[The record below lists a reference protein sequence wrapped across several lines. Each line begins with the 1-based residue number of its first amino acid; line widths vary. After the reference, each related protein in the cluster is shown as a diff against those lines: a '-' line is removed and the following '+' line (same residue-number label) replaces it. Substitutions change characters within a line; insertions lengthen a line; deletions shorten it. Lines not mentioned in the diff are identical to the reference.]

1 MGSIVQNIDFG
12 NRVTVHSGNSFWKE
26 VLNMNSEFFHNWK
39 WAFFPHGASCLC
51 RWMAGNSHLPRIFI
65 YHRFQSLSAVF
76 SLKVGFAGRTERED
90 KKKRPKKTKIVWTIF
105 IRFFHQ
111 NGNIQTYF
119 MKSLYTTFDTGSSGY
134 WCLNQVDVFES
145 KLPWKNLSPT
155 LKFKLKPKLLLWKT
169 RLFPAQ
175 EGCLYVVRVLALK
188 VILLDFWVYQDISKH
203 GRFSS

>member
-39 WAFFPHGASCLC
+39 WAFFPYGASCLC

-65 YHRFQSLSAVF
+65 YRRFQSLSAVF

-90 KKKRPKKTKIVWTIF
+90 KKKRPKKTKLFEQSSDTFFIKMIIF
-105 IRFFHQ
+105 RP
-111 NGNIQTYF
+111 TLW
-119 MKSLYTTFDTGSSGY
+119 SLYIPSLTLGLIPQSSTY
-134 WCLNQVDVFES
+134 VLERLN
-145 KLPWKNLSPT
+145 LPPT

-175 EGCLYVVRVLALK
+175 ESCLYVERVLALK